1 MHTTSSR
8 TLILFTL
15 VTMFGA
21 AAVFSAPKPQ
31 KIKGD
36 LDGTIVFTPPNV
48 AAGIYGIK
56 VECTGAL
63 SSFGRTQVVWEG
75 SALLN
80 SGLAVTPL
88 PGVGWRLTTANG
100 DTLKGPIEWQVQ
112 PESVPGVVYVL
123 VGICQVN
130 GGTGRYEGATGTG
143 TARGTINVMTG
154 KVSLRFEGSLVT
166 VK

>member
-1 MHTTSSR
+1 MRRSHARAGSADPIKRRKFHPQKTQNTPPSIMHTTSSR

-15 VTMFGA
+15 VTLFGA
-21 AAVFSAPKPQ
+21 AAVLSAPKPQ

-75 SALLN
+75 SA
-80 SGLAVTPL
+80 
-88 PGVGWRLTTANG
+88 
-100 DTLKGPIEWQVQ
+100 
-112 PESVPGVVYVL
+112 
-123 VGICQVN
+123 
-130 GGTGRYEGATGTG
+130 
-143 TARGTINVMTG
+143 
-154 KVSLRFEGSLVT
+154 SLDS
-166 VK
+166 